1 MSTINSRKNQ
11 KKRGT
16 RDKKQKRGVF
26 ITNKK
31 HPLNN
36 KKKQKHIKTKKNQQK
51 LLPIVYG
58 KIYMTNCIHC
68 QNLKPE
74 WDIVTDKMKIHLD
87 VVCYDIEQSEEI
99 GKIPKF
105 NDTYKPY
112 ENLQIQGGYPTLYKL
127 HKRGGAII
135 YYNGPRDHQSILYWL
150 QGKVN

>member
-1 MSTINSRKNQ
+1 MSTMNNRKNQ

-16 RDKKQKRGVF
+16 LDKKQKRKVF

-36 KKKQKHIKTKKNQQK
+36 KKKQKYTKKNQQK
-51 LLPIVYG
+51 LLPIIYG
-58 KIYMTNCIHC
+58 KIHMKGCIHC
-68 QNLKPE
+68 ENLKPE
-74 WDIVTDKMKIHLD
+74 WEIVTDKMKIHLN

-99 GKIPKF
+99 VKIPKF
-105 NDTYKPY
+105 NNMYKPY

-135 YYNGPRDHQSILYWL
+135 YYNGPRDHQSILQWL
-150 QGKVN
+150 QGNITN